1 MGQFFEELKRRNVL
15 RVAIAYLAVSW
26 LLIQVVETLFPIFGL
41 SDALIRLVVILL
53 IIGFPLILI
62 FSWIYELTPEGL
74 KRERDVDR
82 SSSVVHR
89 TDKKLDRAI
98 IVVLTLALGYFA
110 FDKFV
115 LEPARD
121 AELQELAKQRGR
133 NEALTESFGDNSIA
147 VLPFANMSSDP
158 DQAYFSDGISDD
170 ILSLL
175 SKTGNLRVISR
186 SSSFALRHEDLSTS
200 EIARRLNVSF
210 VLEGSVRKAGE
221 EVRVS
226 AQLIKA
232 GFDSQVWAESY
243 DRQLDDIFAIQDE
256 IAVAVV
262 RAIRPMLLGE
272 SIQSR
277 QAPDNPNS
285 YVQYLKARHV
295 YLKGRERRDV
305 PLVRQSMN
313 LFDSVLATDPDYA
326 PAYAGLSDA
335 WGNLAILGAVSS
347 TEGYAQSR
355 RLARQA
361 LSLDESL
368 ADAWLALA
376 DIQLEYD
383 WDLRAAG
390 DSYHRALR
398 LDPQNADG
406 LRSYAFYLI
415 MSDQTDEGIS
425 TYRDS
430 ISLDPLSLRAY
441 IGLSY
446 ALMMSGDYVA
456 ADQALQDVL
465 ALNPAFDAA
474 PLHRWALIQQG
485 RISEVADLMPAV
497 SSSPWDFWA
506 EAIIYHDKGEVA
518 KADKSI
524 ARLIEMDAVPLRTI
538 AGYYALTNDF
548 DMALEYLNKAVDQR
562 EINLAEVLIS
572 PDLLELRKD
581 ARFWEVLDRAGI
593 EPPAR

>member
-1 MGQFFEELKRRNVL
+1 M
-15 RVAIAYLAVSW
+15 
-26 LLIQVVETLFPIFGL
+26 
-41 SDALIRLVVILL
+41 
-53 IIGFPLILI
+53 
-62 FSWIYELTPEGL
+62 
-74 KRERDVDR
+74 
-82 SSSVVHR
+82 
-89 TDKKLDRAI
+89 
-98 IVVLTLALGYFA
+98 
-110 FDKFV
+110 
-115 LEPARD
+115 
-121 AELQELAKQRGR
+121 
-133 NEALTESFGDNSIA
+133 
-147 VLPFANMSSDP
+147 
-158 DQAYFSDGISDD
+158 
-170 ILSLL
+170 
-175 SKTGNLRVISR
+175 
-186 SSSFALRHEDLSTS
+186 RHEDLSTS

-538 AGYYALTNDF
+538 AGYYSLTKDF
-548 DMALEYLNKAVDQR
+548 DKALEYLIKAVDQR
-562 EINLAEVLIS
+562 EINLPEALIM